1 MNKAL
6 ITLILSMTVALP
18 QTVANIDLTGAPKSL
33 PKSRRASAGNSGGMI
48 YDGPKNGTRL
58 DPPPAPFSIRVAR
71 LLESTDPEAGR
82 GALEIVL
89 TNTSKDFIEI
99 PASPE
104 VAALLDTPA
113 PLRRVLSFGICVN
126 PCGVDDIIGNV
137 EAGSNGDHAESI
149 VGLRPGASMTFK
161 LPFDKRA
168 AARKVSA
175 SGRTFAELSVSA
187 GLFDLQIDK
196 EGEFLQGVGQT
207 IHSVNSLKWTS
218 SSQ

>member
-1 MNKAL
+1 
-6 ITLILSMTVALP
+6 
-18 QTVANIDLTGAPKSL
+18 
-33 PKSRRASAGNSGGMI
+33 MI

-113 PLRRVLSFGICVN
+113 PLRRVLSFGVCVN

-161 LPFDKRA
+161 FRSISAPPPVKCQPAVGPSPNYLYLRA
-168 AARKVSA
+168 SSTSRLIRRA
-175 SGRTFAELSVSA
+175 SSC
-187 GLFDLQIDK
+187 K
-196 EGEFLQGVGQT
+196 EWVKQYIQ
-207 IHSVNSLKWTS
+207 
-218 SSQ
+218 